1 MLTAP
6 TGNNLQLVKA
16 LTPAYFFLVAPL
28 NLPPP
33 KPQSN
38 PFVITAQSL
47 TTATPTP
54 FHSLKRLCKAYGQ
67 TPLKATGAVC
77 ATLQHQLVIVE
88 NNPTNERPDMTE
100 QLAEMTAAIAK
111 AEIAMK
117 AAAWQLE
124 KQMEDIAM
132 LRKALFELA
141 YVAEENGI
149 YLSNLTKQ
157 TQDAIVAMRLGGFK

>member
-1 MLTAP
+1 
-6 TGNNLQLVKA
+6 
-16 LTPAYFFLVAPL
+16 
-28 NLPPP
+28 
-33 KPQSN
+33 
-38 PFVITAQSL
+38 
-47 TTATPTP
+47 
-54 FHSLKRLCKAYGQ
+54 
-67 TPLKATGAVC
+67 
-77 ATLQHQLVIVE
+77 
-88 NNPTNERPDMTE
+88 MTE

-111 AEIAMK
+111 AEISMK

-124 KQMEDIAM
+124 KQTADISM